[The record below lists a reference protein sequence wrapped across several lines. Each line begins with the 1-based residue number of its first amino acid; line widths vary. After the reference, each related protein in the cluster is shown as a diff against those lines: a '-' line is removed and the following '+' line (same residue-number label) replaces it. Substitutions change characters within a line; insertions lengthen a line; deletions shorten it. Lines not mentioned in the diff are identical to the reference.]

1 MQKPVTMETLVA
13 LCKRRGFVFPGSD
26 IYGGLANTWDFG
38 PLGAELR
45 ANIKREWWRFFVQR
59 RRDMVGL
66 DGGILMHSRVWE
78 ASGHVANFTDPLID
92 CKNCKS
98 RYRADHLIE
107 QKTGRQVEGAT
118 PEELTRLVGE
128 AGIACPHCGQRA
140 WTDARRFN
148 MMFTTHIGPVADSGN
163 LVYLRPET
171 AQAIFV
177 QYKNIL
183 QTQRV
188 KLPFGVAQ
196 IGKAFRNEITPGN
209 FIFRLLEFEQ
219 MEIEYFIRP
228 EEWEARFEEWLAAQQ
243 AWLAHIGIGPEK
255 LRLAEHPREKLSH
268 YSRRTVDIEYRFPF
282 GWGELYG
289 LAYRTD
295 FDLAQH
301 QQHSGEDLTYFEQES
316 GARFLPHVIEPTFGV
331 DRTLLIALL
340 DAYDEEETQDVN
352 GKPYTRVVLRLH
364 PRLAPV
370 KAAVLPLMKKP
381 ELVAVA
387 DEIAADLSG
396 SLAVEYDETGNI
408 GRRYRRQDEIG
419 TPFCVT
425 IDHDTLTDRAVTVR
439 DRDSMAQ
446 ERVPIADL
454 HHWLWARVH
463 GR

>member
-1 MQKPVTMETLVA
+1 MDTIVA

-26 IYGGLANTWDFG
+26 IYGGLANTWDYG
-38 PLGAELR
+38 PLGAETV
-45 ANIKREWWRFFVQR
+45 ANIKREWWRLFVHK

-66 DGGILMHSRVWE
+66 NGAILMNPRVWE

-92 CKNCKS
+92 CRACKS

-107 QKTGRQVEGAT
+107 QKTGRQVEGAS
-118 PEELTRLVGE
+118 PEELTRLVEE
-128 AGIACPHCGQRA
+128 AGIACPHCGQRT
-140 WTDARRFN
+140 WTAARRFN
-148 MMFTTHIGPVADSGN
+148 MMFTTHIGPVAEGAN

-183 QTQRV
+183 QTGRV

-228 EEWEARFEEWLAAQQ
+228 GEWEARFEEWLAAQQ
-243 AWLAHIGIGPEK
+243 AWLASIGISGEK
-255 LRLAEHPREKLSH
+255 LRLAEHPPEKLSH
-268 YSRRTVDIEYRFPF
+268 YSKRTVDIEYQFPF
-282 GWGELYG
+282 GWSELYG

-295 FDLAQH
+295 FDLRQH
-301 QQHSGEDLTYFEQES
+301 QEHSGEDLTYFDQES
-316 GARFLPHVIEPTFGV
+316 GERFLPHVIEPTFGV
-331 DRTLLIALL
+331 DRTFLIALL
-340 DAYDEEETQDVN
+340 HAYDEEETQDVN

-381 ELVAVA
+381 ELTAVA
-387 DEIAADLSG
+387 DE
-396 SLAVEYDETGNI
+396 LARELAELFMVEYDESGNI

-419 TPFCVT
+419 TPYCVT
-425 IDHDTLTDRAVTVR
+425 IDYDTLTDQAVTIR
-439 DRDSMAQ
+439 ERDSMAQ
-446 ERVPIADL
+446 ERVPTAEVRRR
-454 HHWLWARVH
+454 LWEQIYA
-463 GR
+463 